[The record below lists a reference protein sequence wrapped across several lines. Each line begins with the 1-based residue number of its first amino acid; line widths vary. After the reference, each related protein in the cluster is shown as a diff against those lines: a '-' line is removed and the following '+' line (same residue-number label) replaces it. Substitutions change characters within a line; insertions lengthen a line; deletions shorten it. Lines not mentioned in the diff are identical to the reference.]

1 MRSAKPFFHVHA
13 AGGQRTVRR
22 QAPLDRRWSPLPGR
36 GGGFARPQLPAEPES
51 HQRCG
56 SGGEDIRCRLCV
68 EDPAEPPEGWEN
80 QDHRHKAEPLSAGA
94 QNAPLHGPS
103 HGEEQEGVHRIK
115 PEEGKRQAA
124 GPQSGS
130 AGAYHPGVP
139 PGKEGHDLGGK
150 KGRCQSEEHTEHG
163 GPEDSGPDGLPQA
176 GELPRPIAESGH
188 RLEPLQ
194 KAEDRQG
201 AHGQDFRHRPH
212 GGKGGSAVHLRRAVG
227 HPDGEAGQQ
236 LEEQGGDPDL

>member
-1 MRSAKPFFHVHA
+1 MRSAKHFFHVHA

-56 SGGEDIRCRLCV
+56 SGGEDIRCRLC
-68 EDPAEPPEGWEN
+68 
-80 QDHRHKAEPLSAGA
+80 
-94 QNAPLHGPS
+94 PS